1 MKSNLNILFSDVKGK
16 NIEEVLTSLSDAVK
30 YGDSYTVPS
39 ANIPKSSSQIKLLS
53 SIISKENVVIED
65 EFASPN
71 PQYCCFF
78 WGGLYNFFSLCKC

>member
-39 ANIPKSSSQIKLLS
+39 ANIPKSSSQIKYV
-53 SIISKENVVIED
+53 NV
-65 EFASPN
+65 EFRKINA
-71 PQYCCFF
+71 
-78 WGGLYNFFSLCKC
+78 